1 MTDKHSSEL
10 LPSTSQSTTRSN
22 PQSKAGRSPD
32 PLLLCLAYLSRFHL
46 QPFSTESLAAG
57 LPLDNDKLSP
67 ALFVRAAERAGFK
80 AAIAEKPLDDI
91 SPLTLPVVVLLK
103 DNQAAILLKK
113 DQDRCTVVFPAE
125 SEIAQELSI
134 DKLNEE
140 YEGTYLLFKP
150 EPGQHTADDTGKRSH
165 WFWDTVKLSRGIYL
179 EVLVASLLIN
189 LFALVSPLFIMNV
202 YDRVVPNYAIETLWV
217 LASGVFIIVL
227 FDLAMKILRGYFID
241 IAGKRADVLLSAKTF
256 SKVMGIRL
264 DQRPK
269 QIGSFANNLQ
279 EFDTFREFFTSTTL
293 TTLIDMPF
301 VILFLLIIYSVGGP
315 IVFVP
320 LVAVPLIICIGL
332 LIQKPLQIL
341 IDDTFAY
348 SAKKHALLI
357 EALSSLDAIKSNR
370 AEGVIQKR
378 WENFTGQLARLSLK
392 SRLLTMGAIN
402 FSQIIQQLATVG
414 VVVVGVYLIMDGS
427 LSVGGLIACTILTG
441 RCLAPMGQI
450 AGILTRYQHS
460 VASYRSI
467 DNMMNLPLERPDG
480 KNFLHR
486 TSLSGAVEFRDVT
499 FSYTGQAAAAIK
511 QVSFTITPGEKVGLI
526 GKMGSGKT
534 TIQKL
539 CMGFHQPT
547 EGTILLSQTDIN
559 QLDPQDVRRNAIY
572 VSQDIQLFS
581 GTVRENITLGAPLAT
596 DDEIRGAA
604 KLAGLLDFINQHPE
618 GFDLQVGER
627 GGLLSGGQRQ
637 AVALARALIN
647 EAPLMLLDEPT
658 SGMDSTAEMAVK
670 QHLEQF
676 CQDKTLLLITHKTN
690 MLSMVNRLIVVND
703 GQVVAD
709 GKRDDVLKALS
720 GGGNG

>member
-1 MTDKHSSEL
+1 MTDKLSSEL
-10 LPSTSQSTTRSN
+10 LPSTSQSA
-22 PQSKAGRSPD
+22 PQSKVGRPPD

-57 LPLDNDKLSP
+57 LPLENDKLSP

-80 AAIAEKPLDDI
+80 AAIAEKSLDDI
-91 SPLTLPVVVLLK
+91 SSLTLPVVVLLK
-103 DNQAAILLKK
+103 DNRAAVLLQK
-113 DQDRCTVVFPAE
+113 DQDQCTVVFPAE
-125 SEIAQELSI
+125 SETTQELAI
-134 DKLNEE
+134 GKLNEE

-150 EPGQHTADDTGKRSH
+150 EPGQHTADDTGTRSH
-165 WFWDTVKLSRGIYL
+165 WFWDTVKLSRNIYL

-189 LFALVSPLFIMNV
+189 LFALASPLFIMNV

-264 DQRPK
+264 DQRPR
-269 QIGSFANNLQ
+269 QIGSFASNLQ

-320 LVAVPLIICIGL
+320 LLAVPLIICIGL
-332 LIQKPLQIL
+332 LIQKPLQNL
-341 IDDTFAY
+341 IDDTFVH

-402 FSQIIQQLATVG
+402 FSQIVQQLATVG

-467 DNMMNLPLERPDG
+467 DSMMNLPLERPEG

-486 TSLSGAVEFRDVT
+486 SSLSGAVEFRDVT
-499 FSYTGQAAAAIK
+499 FSYTGQTTAAIK
-511 QVSFTITPGEKVGLI
+511 QVSFTIAPGERVALI

-539 CMGFHQPT
+539 CMGFHQPS

-604 KLAGLLDFINQHPE
+604 KLAGLLEFINQHPE

-670 QHLEQF
+670 QHLDQF
-676 CQDKTLLLITHKTN
+676 CHDKTLLLITHKTN

-703 GQVVAD
+703 GRVVAD
-709 GKRDDVLKALS
+709 GKRDDVLRALS

>member
-1 MTDKHSSEL
+1 MTEIITNE
-10 LPSTSQSTTRSN
+10 TSQSTS
-22 PQSKAGRSPD
+22 GRLPD

-46 QPFSTESLAAG
+46 QPFSAESLAAG
-57 LPLDNDKLSP
+57 LPLERDQLNP
-67 ALFVRAAERAGFK
+67 ALFVRAAQRAGFK
-80 AAIAEKPLDDI
+80 AAIAEKSLDDI
-91 SPLTLPVVVLLK
+91 SPLTLPVVLVLK
-103 DNQAAILLKK
+103 QNKAAILLAK
-113 DQDRCTVVFPAE
+113 DGDQCTVVFPTE
-125 SEIAQELSI
+125 SEIPQQI
-134 DKLNEE
+134 TIGKLNEQFQ
-140 YEGTYLLFKP
+140 GTYLLCKP
-150 EPGQHTADDTGKRSH
+150 EPGQYTSDETGKRSH

-217 LASGVFIIVL
+217 LASGVFIITL

-256 SKVMGIRL
+256 SRVMDIQL

-293 TTLIDMPF
+293 TTLIDLPF
-301 VILFLLIIYSVGGP
+301 VVLFLLIIYSIGGP

-320 LVAVPLIICIGL
+320 LVAVPLVIGIGL
-332 LIQKPLQIL
+332 IIQKPLQNL
-341 IDDTFAY
+341 IDDTFAQ

-414 VVVVGVYLIMDGS
+414 VVVVGVYLIMDGT

-460 VASYRSI
+460 IASYRSI
-467 DNMMNLPLERPDG
+467 DNMMNLPVERPEG
-480 KNFLHR
+480 KSFLHR
-486 TSLSGAVEFRDVT
+486 SNLSGAVEFRNVT
-499 FSYTGQAAAAIK
+499 FSYSGQGNAAIK
-511 QVSFTITPGEKVGLI
+511 QMSFTIEPGEKVGLI

-539 CMGFHQPT
+539 CMGFHRPK

-572 VSQDIQLFS
+572 VSQDVQLFS

-596 DDEIRGAA
+596 DEEIRRAA
-604 KLAGLLDFINQHPE
+604 ELAGLLDYINQHPE

-690 MLSMVNRLIVVND
+690 MLTMVNRLIVISD
-703 GQVVAD
+703 GQLVAD
-709 GKRDDVLKALS
+709 GKRDDVLRALA
-720 GGGNG
+720 GGSN

>member
-1 MTDKHSSEL
+1 MTDKLASEHL
-10 LPSTSQSTTRSN
+10 ESTSQS
-22 PQSKAGRSPD
+22 KEGRSPD

-57 LPLDNDKLSP
+57 LPLEQDKLSP
-67 ALFVRAAERAGFK
+67 ELFVRAAERAGFK
-80 AAIAEKPLDDI
+80 AAIAEKSLDDI
-91 SPLTLPVVVLLK
+91 SPLTLPVVLLLK
-103 DNQAAILLKK
+103 HNQAAILLQK
-113 DQDRCTVVFPAE
+113 DQDQCTVVFPAE
-125 SEIAQELSI
+125 NEIAQDLTADQLKEQ
-134 DKLNEE
+134 
-140 YEGTYLLFKP
+140 YAGTCLLCKP
-150 EPGQHTADDTGKRSH
+150 EPGQHTADETGKRSH
-165 WFWDTVKLSRGIYL
+165 WFWDTVKLSKGIYL

-256 SKVMGIRL
+256 SRVMGIRL

-269 QIGSFANNLQ
+269 QIGSFASNLQ

-301 VILFLLIIYSVGGP
+301 VILFLLIIYSIGGP
-315 IVFVP
+315 IVYVP

-332 LIQKPLQIL
+332 LIQKPLQNL
-341 IDDTFAY
+341 IDDTFVH

-402 FSQIIQQLATVG
+402 FSQIIQQLSTVG
-414 VVVVGVYLIMDGS
+414 VVVVGVYLIMDGG

-467 DNMMNLPLERPDG
+467 DNMMNLPLERPEG

-486 TSLSGAVEFRDVT
+486 TNLSGAVEFRDVT

-511 QVSFTITPGEKVGLI
+511 QLSFTIEPGEKVGLI

-596 DDEIRGAA
+596 DDEIRSAA
-604 KLAGLLDFINQHPE
+604 ELAGLLDFINRHPE

-647 EAPLMLLDEPT
+647 DAPLMLLDEPT

-690 MLSMVNRLIVVND
+690 MLTMVNRLIVVND

-709 GKRDDVLKALS
+709 GKRDDVLRALA
-720 GGGNG
+720 GGSNG

>member
-1 MTDKHSSEL
+1 MTDTTFNES
-10 LPSTSQSTTRSN
+10 SQSTS
-22 PQSKAGRSPD
+22 GRAPD

-57 LPLDNDKLSP
+57 LPLEHDQLNP
-67 ALFVRAAERAGFK
+67 ELFVRAAERAGFK
-80 AAIAEKPLDDI
+80 AAFAKKALEDI
-91 SPLTLPVVVLLK
+91 STLTLPVVLILK
-103 DNQAAILLKK
+103 NNRAAILLEK
-113 DQDRCTVVFPAE
+113 DGDQCKVVFPVD
-125 SEIAQELSI
+125 SEIAQEVTIEKLS
-134 DKLNEE
+134 DE
-140 YEGTYLLFKP
+140 YQGTYLLCKP
-150 EPGQHTADDTGKRSH
+150 EPGQHTSDETGKRGH

-256 SKVMGIRL
+256 ARVMGIQL

-301 VILFLLIIYSVGGP
+301 VILFLLIIYGVGGP

-320 LVAVPLIICIGL
+320 LIAIPIILGIGL
-332 LIQKPLQIL
+332 IIQKPLQNL
-341 IDDTFAY
+341 IDDTFAQ

-402 FSQIIQQLATVG
+402 LSQIIQQLATVG
-414 VVVVGVYLIMDGS
+414 VVVVGVYLIMDGT

-467 DNMMNLPLERPDG
+467 DNMMNLPVERPEG
-480 KNFLHR
+480 KSFLHR
-486 TSLSGAVEFRDVT
+486 SSLTGAVEFRDVG
-499 FSYTGQAAAAIK
+499 FSYSGQTNAAIK
-511 QVSFTITPGEKVGLI
+511 QVSFTIEPGEKVGLI

-539 CMGFHQPT
+539 CMGFYRPS

-572 VSQDIQLFS
+572 ASQDVQLFS

-604 KLAGLLDFINQHPE
+604 ALAGLLDFINQHPD

-690 MLSMVNRLIVVND
+690 MLTMVNRLIVINN

-709 GKRDDVLKALS
+709 GKRDDILRALA
-720 GGGNG
+720 GGSN

>member
-1 MTDKHSSEL
+1 MVDEIATKES
-10 LPSTSQSTTRSN
+10 STS
-22 PQSKAGRSPD
+22 AGRPGDS
-32 PLLLCLAYLSRFHL
+32 LLFSLAYLTRFHL
-46 QPFSTESLAAG
+46 QPFSAESLIAG
-57 LPLDNDKLSP
+57 LPLENDRLTP
-67 ALFVRAAERAGFK
+67 PLFVRAAERAGFK
-80 AAIAEKPLDDI
+80 AALAEKLLAEI

-103 DNQAAILLKK
+103 NEQAAILLEKHESHWI
-113 DQDRCTVVFPAE
+113 VVFPHDGE
-125 SEIAQELSI
+125 VPQEIA
-134 DKLNEE
+134 NEE
-140 YEGTYLLFKP
+140 LDKEYVGRCLLCKP
-150 EPGQHTADDTGKRSH
+150 VPGQHSADETNTRRH
-165 WFWDTVKLSRGIYL
+165 WFWDTVDLSRGIYL

-227 FDLAMKILRGYFID
+227 FDLAMKMLRGYFID

-256 SKVMGIRL
+256 ARVMEIRL
-264 DQRPK
+264 EQRPK

-293 TTLIDMPF
+293 TTLIDVPF
-301 VILFLLIIYSVGGP
+301 VVLFLLIIYSIGGP
-315 IVFVP
+315 IALVP
-320 LVAVPLIICIGL
+320 LATIPLIVGVGL
-332 LIQKPLQIL
+332 LIQKPLQGI
-341 IDDTFAY
+341 IDDTFAQ

-357 EALSSLDAIKSNR
+357 EALYGLDAIKSNR

-392 SRLLTMGAIN
+392 SRLLTLGAIN

-414 VVVVGVYLIMDGS
+414 VVVTGVYLIMNGD

-441 RCLAPMGQI
+441 RCLAPMAQI

-460 VASYRSI
+460 IAAYRSI
-467 DNMMNLPLERPDG
+467 DRMMNLPVERPEG

-486 TSLSGAVEFRDVT
+486 QNLSGAVEFRDVT
-499 FSYTGQAAAAIK
+499 FAYPGQAAPAIK
-511 QVSFTITPGEKVGLI
+511 QVSFSILPGEKVGLI

-539 CMGFHQPT
+539 CIGFHQPA
-547 EGTILLSQTDIN
+547 EGTILLSQTDLN
-559 QLDPQDVRRNAIY
+559 QLDPHDVRRNVIY
-572 VSQDIQLFS
+572 VSQDVQLFS

-596 DDEIRGAA
+596 DDEIRRAA
-604 KLAGLLDFINQHPE
+604 ELSGLLSFLDQHPE

-627 GGLLSGGQRQ
+627 GSLLSGGQRQ

-647 EAPLMLLDEPT
+647 EAPLLLLDEPT
-658 SGMDSTAEMAVK
+658 NGMDSTAELGFK

-676 CQDKTLLLITHKTN
+676 CRDKTLLLITHKTN
-690 MLSMVNRLIVVND
+690 MLTLVDRLIVIND
-703 GQVVAD
+703 GQIVAD
-709 GKRDDVLKALS
+709 GKRDDVLKALA
-720 GGGNG
+720 GGGNGE